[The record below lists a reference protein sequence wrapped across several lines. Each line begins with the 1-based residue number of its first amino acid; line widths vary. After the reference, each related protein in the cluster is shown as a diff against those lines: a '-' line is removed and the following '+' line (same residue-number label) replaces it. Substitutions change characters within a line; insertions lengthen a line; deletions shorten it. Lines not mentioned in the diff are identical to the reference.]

1 MSQILTLFLRDSTV
15 KLSAAVN
22 YSKWGNYVGRMLA
35 TVSAG
40 VSVYFK
46 TGDLTLT
53 LDTLDV
59 VSAQI
64 QGILTLI
71 IQLI

>member
-15 KLSAAVN
+15 KLSVN